1 MDEPYPRIV
10 AVSRSRSR
18 GVQKENLPQAHLI
31 AGYGL
36 EGDAHAGDWP
46 RQISLLGQESIARLR
61 QQGLDVGP
69 GDFAENL
76 TTAGLELTSLPLG
89 TRLRIGSQVELEVTQ
104 IGKEDH
110 PDSPIR
116 KMVGASLIPDEG
128 IFARV
133 IVGGEVHPGD
143 SIEVVDVSGRNPDR

>member
-1 MDEPYPRIV
+1 M
-10 AVSRSRSR
+10 AVSRSRVR
-18 GVQKENLPQAHLI
+18 AAKKENLPQARLI

-46 RQISLLGQESIARLR
+46 RQVSLLGLESIDRLR
-61 QQGLDVGP
+61 QQGLKVGP

-76 TTAGLELTSLPLG
+76 TTAGLELTRLAPG

-116 KMVGASLIPDEG
+116 KLVGESLLPSEG

-133 IVGGEVHPGD
+133 IVGGKVHPGD
-143 SIEVVDVSGRNPDR
+143 PIEVLHVSGRNSDH